1 MNTGG
6 LWVGV
11 SESHLFVFLF
21 AFIRSCSPVISAGP
35 WVTEW
40 SWWRYGVCFLKRDQV
55 LEIVLTSDWNLDF
68 CVLQV
73 LSAAGYHV
81 LSLDYRGEM
90 RRDVLNTN
98 LNSCCFCGSDDPTSS
113 LTAQNISQLYS
124 CRTFYMTMQPKV
136 SHITKLIDDRKN
148 NARLK
153 ITIKQY
159 DVKDQ

>member
-11 SESHLFVFLF
+11 SESHLFVFFVCIHSFMFSCHFCRAMSHRVKLVKVRCLF
-21 AFIRSCSPVISAGP
+21 SKAGSGSGNCFDFWLKFRFLCVAGFECGGIPCPVF
-35 WVTEW
+35 
-40 SWWRYGVCFLKRDQV
+40 R
-55 LEIVLTSDWNLDF
+55 
-68 CVLQV
+68 LQ
-73 LSAAGYHV
+73 
-81 LSLDYRGEM
+81 RW
-90 RRDVLNTN
+90 DVLNTN